1 MPSKLFD
8 QILDAS
14 FDESYPLQIKQG
26 KGGPLLKPNPV
37 PEPFATQKRK
47 TGRNVQIDH
56 TGRKFS
62 FSFPA
67 GYWSA
72 FHQNLEPAARKILD
86 NICQA
91 KSEKYPVGGYTPEDS
106 EYWVIEAEHGFNDP
120 KTIVQKFQQLVADG
134 QLVFTEKDGSC
145 PFCDPDRKIVLEKK
159 FAFAVFDQFPVSEGH
174 CLILP
179 KRHVSE
185 IVSLKP
191 FVRGIT
197 SLNEFEYQDC
207 FNLIREMIK
216 RLEGSG
222 TIAGF
227 NIGANLGHAAGQTID
242 HLHFHVIPRT
252 LGDVEDP
259 AGGIRAVIP
268 EKKTY

>member
-8 QILDAS
+8 QILEAS
-14 FDESYPLQIKQG
+14 YESYPLQIKQG
-26 KGGPLLKPNPV
+26 KRGSLLKPNPV
-37 PEPFATQKRK
+37 PEPFATQEHK
-47 TGRNVQIDH
+47 TGRNVQIDR

-67 GYWSA
+67 GYWSE
-72 FHQNLEPAARKILD
+72 FHTILEPAARKILD

-91 KSEKYPVGGYTPEDS
+91 KSEKYPVGGYRI
-106 EYWVIEAEHGFNDP
+106 IEAEHGFNDP

-134 QLVFTEKDGSC
+134 QLEFTEKDGSC

-179 KRHVSE
+179 KRHV
-185 IVSLKP
+185 
-191 FVRGIT
+191 RGIT

-216 RLEGSG
+216 ILEVGG
-222 TIAGF
+222 
-227 NIGANLGHAAGQTID
+227 NIDGYNVGANLGHAAGQTID
-242 HLHFHVIPRT
+242 HLHFHLIPRT